1 MVCSEKSFLWTRC
14 CRSSI
19 WIDVR
24 RSEIEQLYCK
34 SEIEKEQEKITT
46 HNMNIKYSRRLVTPQ
61 GAVLDD
67 SDGDIYIQPSTRVP
81 FIYDAS
87 RPIEFKIRASG
98 DGKLLGNSEFDRVV
112 HNFSS
117 NARVVS
123 TNSVNRVKPS
133 SPATP
138 STPIKEE
145 VVDSGE
151 SKPCQPRPKCLDA
164 TPPCSPPVPAGGWC
178 KDEPVSGKKEIVSTD
193 LIAYGIGILVGGGS
207 GYYIAAKKNRSIIG
221 GIVLG
226 GAIGA
231 GLAWTFLHRTYLLER
246 VNAIS
251 KTKPADTVGNNFSG
265 RYKNPQATKKI
276 CKNMECCKKNPDA
289 TTSGGFDCWI
299 FLR

>member
-1 MVCSEKSFLWTRC
+1 
-14 CRSSI
+14 
-19 WIDVR
+19 
-24 RSEIEQLYCK
+24 
-34 SEIEKEQEKITT
+34 
-46 HNMNIKYSRRLVTPQ
+46 MNIKYSRRLVTPY
-61 GAVLDD
+61 GAVLND
-67 SDGDIYIQPSTRVP
+67 SEGDIYIEPSTRVP

-123 TNSVNRVKPS
+123 TNSANQVKPS

-138 STPIKEE
+138 SNPVKEE
-145 VVDSGE
+145 VVGSGE

-193 LIAYGIGILVGGGS
+193 LIAYGIGALVGASAGG
-207 GYYIAAKKNRSIIG
+207 YIANKKNKPIIG

-231 GLAWTFLHRTYLLER
+231 GFAWAYLHRVYLIER
-246 VNAIS
+246 VSSTLKS
-251 KTKPADTVGNNFSG
+251 KSADTSGNNFIG
-265 RYKNPQATKKI
+265 RYKNSQTQRKI
-276 CKNMECCKKNPDA
+276 CKNMDCCKKNPDA
-289 TTSGGFDCWI
+289 MTSSGVACWI
-299 FLR
+299 YI